1 MPRKSAKKQAA
12 SGQSFEEALGELE
25 GLVEAMENDQLPL
38 EKLVAHYEK
47 GARLLQ
53 HCEQVLAEARKR
65 IELIELN
72 PTPENE
78 LAQEASSVDD
88 QQSPAAPATGQDPQ
102 DDIRLL

>member
-1 MPRKSAKKQAA
+1 MARKAAKKGPPA
-12 SGQSFEEALGELE
+12 QSFEDALGELE
-25 GLVEAMENDQLPL
+25 SLVEAMENDQLPL

-47 GARLLQ
+47 GAGLLQ

-78 LAQEASSVDD
+78 LAPEGSSDDD
-88 QQSPAAPATGQDPQ
+88 QQSSPAPAEGQDPQ